1 MNKCILGCGVG
12 RLLLEGEWEAQE
24 QVSLFPIGFQNRP
37 GRWMKA
43 ALLPNIEMELR
54 VSFLVL
60 RTECLKRKILLSI
73 HSYT

>member
-1 MNKCILGCGVG
+1 MG

-24 QVSLFPIGFQNRP
+24 QVSLLPVGFQNRP

-60 RTECLKRKILLSI
+60 RTEC
-73 HSYT
+73 